1 MQEIER
7 KFLVDRLPPELDEDR
22 SQRISQGYL
31 AVDDTIEVRL
41 RRIDDE
47 LLITA
52 KRGRGETREEIEAPL
67 EERAFEELWK
77 LTESRR
83 VSKRRFQVPLEDG
96 HCAEVDVYAG
106 GLEGLVVAEVEFSS
120 EEDGNSFRAPEW
132 FGRELTG
139 DHRYANQELAMVGNR
154 ERTGLAARHNGHE
167 GRLDR
172 AYRLRPEESPPAGMR
187 RIATGRIDKAL
198 ERLAEAQEAEDPTS
212 GVHGVRKDL
221 KKLRSE
227 LRLLRHELGDDLY
240 RAEND
245 AYREAGRLLSD
256 SRDAEVKVR
265 TLEDIWVRCEETLP
279 RGAADEWLDALREE
293 RDGGRSAALGEA
305 TKLIEAG
312 RARVGSWPLERESW
326 KLVGPGVERAYRRGR
341 KQMRR
346 TAAEPSAANVHQW
359 RKRVKDLWYQ
369 LRILEVAT
377 PKKLR
382 GRIEVADRLA
392 DALGYHHDLAVLR
405 SDLLLRDL
413 PTVSRPPLVAVIAQ
427 RQQELEE
434 EAFDLGDRLYV
445 EKPKR
450 FGKQMRRAWRDN
462 LRRQYP

>member
-7 KFLVDRLPPELDEDR
+7 KFLVDRIPADLDEDR
-22 SQRISQGYL
+22 SRRISQGYL
-31 AVDDTIEVRL
+31 AVDESVEVRL

-47 LLITA
+47 RLITA
-52 KRGRGETREEIEAPL
+52 KKGSGETREEIEVPL
-67 EERAFEELWK
+67 EAGAFDRLWK

-83 VSKRRFQVPLEDG
+83 IAKRRFQVPLEDG
-96 HCAEVDVYAG
+96 HCAEVDVYSG
-106 GLEGLVVAEVEFSS
+106 DLEGLVVAEVEFSS
-120 EEDGNSFRAPEW
+120 EEEGDGFRAPEW

-139 DHRYANQELAMVGNR
+139 DHRYANQELAM
-154 ERTGLAARHNGHE
+154 H
-167 GRLDR
+167 GRPKDR
-172 AYRLRPEESPPAGMR
+172 AYRLKSEESPPAGMR
-187 RIATGRIDKAL
+187 RIATGRIEKAL

-245 AYREAGRLLSD
+245 TYREAGRLLSE
-256 SRDAEVKVR
+256 SRDAEVKVE
-265 TLEDIWVRCEETLP
+265 TLEDICERCAGTLP
-279 RGAADEWLDALREE
+279 PGAADEWIDALREE
-293 RDGGRSAALGEA
+293 RDLAVASTRDGGGSTALGEA

-312 RARVGSWPLERESW
+312 RARVVSWPLERESW
-326 KLVGPGVERAYRRGR
+326 ELVGPGIERAYRRGR
-341 KQMRR
+341 KRMRR
-346 TAAEPSAANVHQW
+346 TAAEPSAANVHEW

-382 GRIEVADRLA
+382 DRVEVADRLA
-392 DALGYHHDLAVLR
+392 DVLGDHHDLAVLR
-405 SDLLLRDL
+405 DDLLLRDL
-413 PTVSRPPLVAVIAQ
+413 PTVSRAPLVAAIAQ
-427 RQQELEE
+427 RQRELEE

-450 FGKQMRRAWRDN
+450 FRKKMRRAWRDN
-462 LRRQYP
+462 LGGG